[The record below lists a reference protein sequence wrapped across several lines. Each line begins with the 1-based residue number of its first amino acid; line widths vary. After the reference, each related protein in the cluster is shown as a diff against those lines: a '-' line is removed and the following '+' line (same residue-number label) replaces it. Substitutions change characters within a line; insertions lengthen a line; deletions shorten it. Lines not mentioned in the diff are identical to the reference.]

1 MKSFD
6 VVVDCAGACFNVK
19 GLVSK
24 NGDLDIQHV
33 DVLSDLVNVKLFE
46 AFFKDEI
53 LEAIEQD
60 EIGFELGLVDDKN
73 DEKKLEGL

>member
-6 VVVDCAGACFNVK
+6 VVVDCAGTCFNVK
-19 GLVSK
+19 GLVSD
-24 NGDLDIQHV
+24 NGDLDVQHV
-33 DVLSDLVNVKLFE
+33 EVLSDLVDVELFKKVFE
-46 AFFKDEI
+46 DEI